1 MCPFSG
7 GSRSACP
14 KDTVSSLS
22 CPPKFSSVQEFLFL
36 LFQFFFEGEEGRI
49 VRDFK
54 DFSLKLSLVLSWSL
68 LGF

>member
-22 CPPKFSSVQEFLFL
+22 SPPKFSSVQEFLFL
-36 LFQFFFEGEEGRI
+36 LFQFFLEGEEGRI

-54 DFSLKLSLVLSWSL
+54 GFSLKLSLVLSWSL